1 MSLVS
6 HLHPAQEEDE
16 QPPQPEPDDEEA
28 ESPEPLPIPNF
39 DRRLVVS
46 FELQEGQTT
55 SGFEPKTS
63 FSKQHWQA
71 LHWYS

>member
-1 MSLVS
+1 
-6 HLHPAQEEDE
+6 LHPAQEEDE